1 MYQGGTETNHTLE
14 TDMTRG
20 TFIENEVAYNRAIDR
35 NIRQNANVTRRK
47 SWMDTAEGKRANDFL
62 FDGGEFEATY
72 DADGRF
78 VALHPVVKASL
89 GDFYSAMRENVLEWG
104 GLTVAQN
111 RAVMGMIARAEARV
125 AGFAAKRAAE
135 AAASGWIGTVGE
147 RRDFTLTIRTVM
159 ELDGQYGISY
169 LHIMKDADGNVVVY
183 KGTKCLGERDDRVTV
198 KATVKEHGERDGV
211 KQTKIARS
219 Q

>member
-1 MYQGGTETNHTLE
+1 
-14 TDMTRG
+14 MTRG

-47 SWMDTAEGKRANDFL
+47 SWIGTPNGKRADDFL
-62 FDGGEFEATY
+62 FDQGEFEATY

-111 RAVMGMIARAEARV
+111 AAVMGMIARAEARV
-125 AGFAAKRAAE
+125 AGYAAKRAAE
-135 AAASGWIGTVGE
+135 AEASGWIGSVGE
-147 RRDFTLTIRTVM
+147 RRDFTLTIRHIVEM
-159 ELDGQYGISY
+159 SGQYGMSY
-169 LHIMKDADGNVVVY
+169 LHILNDAQGNVVIY
-183 KGTKCLGERDDRVTV
+183 KGTKVLGDRGETLTV
-198 KATVKEHGERDGV
+198 KATIKEHGERDGV
-211 KQTKIARS
+211 KQTKIARPA
-219 Q
+219 

>member
-1 MYQGGTETNHTLE
+1 
-14 TDMTRG
+14 MTH
-20 TFIENEVAYNRAIDR
+20 IVNEAAYNRAIDR

-72 DADGRF
+72 DENGRF
-78 VALHPVVKASL
+78 VALHPVVKAAL
-89 GDFYSAMRENVLEWG
+89 GDFYTAMRDNVMEWG

-111 RAVMGMIARAEARV
+111 AAVMGMIARAEARV

-147 RRDFTLTIRTVM
+147 RRDFTLTIRHIVEM
-159 ELDGQYGISY
+159 SGQYGMSY
-169 LHIMKDADGNVVVY
+169 LHILNDAQGNVVIY
-183 KGTKCLGERDDRVTV
+183 KGTKVLGDRGETLTV
-198 KATVKEHGERDGV
+198 KATIKEHGERDGV
-211 KQTKIARS
+211 KQTKIARPA
-219 Q
+219 